1 MENIRNFIIKNHNY
15 KTFELMPTNGR
26 KSFYGKAKVI
36 VYPNG
41 AQALISYETI
51 VYPNG
56 AQALISYET
65 FVAFRDVD
73 GKVHRLWDGWS
84 ATTGRHI
91 KEFCG
96 MNKAQFTKLDV
107 E

>member
-1 MENIRNFIIKNHNY
+1 MTAIRNFIIKNHNY
-15 KTFELMPTNGR
+15 ETFELVPTNGR
-26 KSFYGKAKVI
+26 KSFYGKAKV
-36 VYPNG
+36 V
-41 AQALISYETI
+41 

-65 FVAFRDVD
+65 FVAFKDVD
-73 GKVHRLWDGWS
+73 GTVHRLWDDWS
-84 ATTGRHI
+84 ATTGSHI
-91 KEFCG
+91 KAFTG

>member
-15 KTFELMPTNGR
+15 KTFELTPTNSR
-26 KSFYGKAKVI
+26 KSFYGKARV
-36 VYPNG
+36 V
-41 AQALISYETI
+41 

-65 FVAFRDVD
+65 FVAFKDVD

>member
-1 MENIRNFIIKNHNY
+1 MTNIRNFIIKNHNY
-15 KTFELMPTNGR
+15 KTFELTPTSGR
-26 KSFYGKAKVI
+26 KSFYGKAKV
-36 VYPNG
+36 V
-41 AQALISYETI
+41 

-65 FVAFRDVD
+65 FVAFKDTD
-73 GKVHRLWDGWS
+73 GTVHRLWDGWS

-91 KEFCG
+91 KEFTG

>member
-15 KTFELMPTNGR
+15 KTFELTPTNGR

-41 AQALISYETI
+41 AQALISYET
-51 VYPNG
+51 
-56 AQALISYET
+56 
-65 FVAFRDVD
+65 FVAFKDAD
-73 GKVHRLWDGWS
+73 GAVHRLWDGWS

-91 KEFCG
+91 KEFTG